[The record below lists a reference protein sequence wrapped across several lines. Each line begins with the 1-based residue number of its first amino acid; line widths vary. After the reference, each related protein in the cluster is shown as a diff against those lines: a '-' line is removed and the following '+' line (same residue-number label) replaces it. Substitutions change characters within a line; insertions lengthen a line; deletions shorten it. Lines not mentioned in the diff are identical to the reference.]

1 MSRTQH
7 NTIKALATMLPIW
20 IVAACIPLLL
30 SECNSNDY
38 IATPRPT
45 AYPRIALHDSS
56 FTAVALPRISL
67 QVSTS
72 AIASL
77 HEKENATWIDINYP
91 NYNATIHATYTP
103 VDNTTLNATLAN
115 RSERIALDLGDTTFE
130 NISINNPDGTS
141 ANIYATRNNMVTPLM
156 FLATDHKSWILSG
169 AVAFDGTSTINYDSV
184 APIVNTLQR
193 DLIHTLQNL
202 SQQ

>member
-1 MSRTQH
+1 MMAWAVSSSRNSTRSPMRCASLRY
-7 NTIKALATMLPIW
+7 TSFMAMT
-20 IVAACIPLLL
+20 PLTWV
-30 SECNSNDY
+30 CFTV
-38 IATPRPT
+38 TP
-45 AYPRIALHDSS
+45 S

-91 NYNATIHATYTP
+91 DYNATIHATYTP

-184 APIVNTLQR
+184 SPIVNTLQR
-193 DLIHTLQNL
+193 DLIHSLQNL